1 MADKIYKVRDPSGN
15 IREIKAPEG
24 ASDEEVIAQAQR
36 LFGDTAPSAPAAST
50 APQTPSEVPG
60 PRTGVP
66 EWGQRNPVLYG
77 IAGAARES
85 LGPLLQAGAGIAG
98 GLMGTPMGLAGSVG
112 GGALGYA
119 MGEQAMRAADVLLG
133 NVEPKTVTRKAE
145 ELAKDVAT
153 GAAMEMGG
161 RIAGQ
166 VWPSVFNFAKA
177 PIATTRAGLDRLSST
192 AAAKVARQSAGE
204 KLPEVVNAL
213 RSAPAGLTA
222 AQAASPASSFTTQSL
237 IERAAR
243 RQPEFFA
250 GTGAPGVTEAQKT
263 AAENVLAKMAG
274 GETQTAARGATE
286 AAKKELNAVLGPLR
300 DQALTRANAG
310 QFVAQLEQK
319 AKTLGKEA
327 AEQVQHVRDLVNA
340 GKIAEAS
347 ARLDLIRGNLPVGLT
362 KYTYKGEL
370 AQMAD
375 EWASKAASGSLD
387 LGQGARFA
395 QVAADRL
402 KQLGITPLRTDKLV
416 SEIAPILKN
425 TKYAGND
432 PLAASVQNV
441 IDDIQKWTSSGGIID
456 ANALYAIRKNSVVEG
471 IRKAAPGM
479 DATSQRNLEAKVLT
493 QIKPLIDDA
502 IERAGGRG
510 FKQYLADYSAG
521 MQEIAKQKLSGEA
534 MRLYQK
540 SPQQFVDLVQGN
552 SPDVVEKF
560 LGPGNYNLGTELA
573 QDALTKLRGV
583 ADVTQRGAR
592 AVEMAGKGQEAYQEI
607 LAKNIPRIKLPWGL
621 SPSGAAINKGLDVL
635 ERKLGEGV
643 MRKIAEAAKT
653 AQSYDDLLQ
662 SLPPDA
668 KFKFTNAIDEMR
680 KTARRQV
687 GATRTQLGNALLD
700 IAGSENR
707 NALND

>member
-15 IREIKAPEG
+15 IREIKGPEG

-36 LFGDTAPSAPAAST
+36 LFASST
-50 APQTPSEVPG
+50 PPEAPSEVPG

-85 LGPLLQAGAGIAG
+85 LGPLLQTGAGIAG

-222 AQAASPASSFTTQSL
+222 AQAVSPASSFTTQSL
-237 IERAAR
+237 LERAAH

-263 AAENVLAKMAG
+263 AAENVLAKLAG
-274 GETQTAARGATE
+274 GGTQTAARAAAESAKEGLSKTLWPVGKANLITAGIANRIEPRLAAQAEGFLDLATASLDDIAAMQSRIKLGQLPASAAGDAAQMAGKLTTE
-286 AAKKELNAVLGPLR
+286 AQYAQRVLADLESAGLRPLETSTI
-300 DQALTRANAG
+300 LT
-310 QFVAQLEQK
+310 
-319 AKTLGKEA
+319 
-327 AEQVQHVRDLVNA
+327 
-340 GKIAEAS
+340 KIAELAKDPKLAGLKEMDTALS
-347 ARLDLIRGNLPVGLT
+347 QIGKELKRWTTADGYINPIALD
-362 KYTYKGEL
+362 
-370 AQMAD
+370 
-375 EWASKAASGSLD
+375 
-387 LGQGARFA
+387 
-395 QVAADRL
+395 
-402 KQLGITPLRTDKLV
+402 
-416 SEIAPILKN
+416 
-425 TKYAGND
+425 
-432 PLAASVQNV
+432 
-441 IDDIQKWTSSGGIID
+441 
-456 ANALYAIRKNSVVEG
+456 AIRKNAVNSVVTRLMG
-471 IRKAAPGM
+471 NASPTQQQQLAGKLTASLRPIIV
-479 DATSQRNLEAKVLT
+479 DAVEQ
-493 QIKPLIDDA
+493 
-502 IERAGGRG
+502 AGGKG
-510 FKQYLADYSAG
+510 YGAYLKQYSEGL
-521 MQEIAKQKLSGEA
+521 QEVAKQKLSGEA

-573 QDALTKLRGV
+573 QDALTKLRTI
-583 ADVTQRGAR
+583 ADVTQRGMLA
-592 AVEMAGKGQEAYQEI
+592 AEQATKGQKTYRDI
-607 LAKNIPRIKLPWGL
+607 LTKNIPRIKLPWGL

-680 KTARRQV
+680 KTANRQV